1 MGSSWSY
8 EYAHYIP
15 DKHSLK
21 GGILIEVISLH
32 IGTISRREGRLSVQM
47 AAYCSRSKMLDE
59 RTGKTYNYTKRSD
72 LVHHEVMLPDHAPN
86 TVLNSEVLWNSVE
99 EVERSRNARLA
110 RVIIAALPKELDT
123 KTHVAMVQQY
133 AQEHFVQRGM
143 CADVSIHNKGDGNP
157 HAHILLTTRPL
168 DCSGKWM
175 DKQHR
180 NYLLDENGERIFDTI
195 KGRYKLGRS
204 IKTHDWDDP
213 DRVQEWRAGW
223 AKACNV
229 QFQQHG
235 IDKEVTCLSYAKQGI
250 DREPTKHLGAK
261 ARAMENRGISTNRG
275 NENHRI
281 IAKRQRQSRQHL
293 RQRINRNRA
302 RSMGRDLEQEL
313 DMELSR

>member
-1 MGSSWSY
+1 
-8 EYAHYIP
+8 
-15 DKHSLK
+15 
-21 GGILIEVISLH
+21 
-32 IGTISRREGRLSVQM
+32 M
-47 AAYCSRSKMLDE
+47 AAYCSRSKMLDG

-143 CADVSIHNKGDGNP
+143 CVDVSVHDKGDGNP

-168 DCSGKWM
+168 DSVGRWM

-180 NYLLDENGERIFDTI
+180 NYLLDENGERISDPV
-195 KGRYKLGRS
+195 KRRYKLGRS
-204 IKTHDWDDP
+204 IKTHDWDNP

-223 AKACNV
+223 ATACNA
-229 QFQQHG
+229 QFRQHG
-235 IDKEVTCLSYAKQGI
+235 IDKEVTCLSYAKQGV

-261 ARAMENRGISTNRG
+261 VKAMEERGISTNRG
-275 NENHRI
+275 NDNRRI
-281 IAKRQRQSRQHL
+281 IAERQRQD
-293 RQRINRNRA
+293 RQRFRQRMEQSRA
-302 RSMGRDLEQEL
+302 WSLERDFGRE
-313 DMELSR
+313 R